1 MSFLP
6 RLKKS
11 IKTRLLVEAVFFLM
25 PNTRGRMNNV
35 FKREMGKPN
44 AFPQKEK
51 GNSKAVSQEG
61 NG

>member
-1 MSFLP
+1 
-6 RLKKS
+6 
-11 IKTRLLVEAVFFLM
+11 M

-35 FKREMGKPN
+35 FKTKMGKPN
-44 AFPQKEK
+44 AYPQKEK

>member
-6 RLKKS
+6 RLKINKDTAS
-11 IKTRLLVEAVFFLM
+11 CGGRVFFM

-44 AFPQKEK
+44 AYPQKEK